1 MEKIFVQ
8 MKTAKILKV
17 GEYAAVRE
25 NLTKDT
31 RIYEVKN
38 EKVEITSTEPLYESS
53 MSVTKKIEN
62 AVIALPEGEIS
73 LESLTDTISRFLN
86 DQQIKGDHGFSVGNY
101 FAGDYKS
108 GENKWN
114 EKSLCV
120 SLWGDISDRA
130 GTIATAVQIL
140 SAYHLPRI
148 LVMNETSVLEITKD
162 GNEVKPL
169 PQNRIKRIGD

>member
-1 MEKIFVQ
+1 MFSALNGKLP
-8 MKTAKILKV
+8 K
-17 GEYAAVRE
+17 
-25 NLTKDT
+25 NT
-31 RIYEVKN
+31 RIYELLKENIAVK
-38 EKVEITSTEPLYESS
+38 STEPLFESS
-53 MSVTKKIEN
+53 MPVTKKIEN

-86 DQQIKGDHGFSVGNY
+86 DQQIKGDNGFSVGNY

-120 SLWGDISDRA
+120 SLWGEISDRA

-148 LVMNETSVLEITKD
+148 LVIGDTGILEITKN
-162 GNEVKPL
+162 GNEIKPL

>member
-1 MEKIFVQ
+1 
-8 MKTAKILKV
+8 MKTTKILKIS
-17 GEYAAVRE
+17 EFAAV
-25 NLTKDT
+25 NGKLPKNT
-31 RIYEVKN
+31 RIFELMKEN
-38 EKVEITSTEPLYESS
+38 IAIQNTEPLYESS
-53 MSVTKKIEN
+53 MPITKKIEN
-62 AVIALPEGEIS
+62 AVIALPEGEITI
-73 LESLTDTISRFLN
+73 ESLTDTITRFLN
-86 DQQIKGDHGFSVGNY
+86 AQQIKGDHGFTVGNY

-148 LVMNETSVLEITKD
+148 LVMNETSVLEITKE

>member
-1 MEKIFVQ
+1 
-8 MKTAKILKV
+8 MKTTKILTV
-17 GEYAAVRE
+17 GEYAAVRG

-38 EKVEITSTEPLYESS
+38 ENIEITSTEPLYESS
-53 MSVTKKIEN
+53 MPITKKIEN

-73 LESLTDTISRFLN
+73 IESLTDTITRFLN
-86 DQQIKGDHGFSVGNY
+86 DQQIKGDHGFTVGNY
-101 FAGDYKS
+101 FAGDYTSS
-108 GENKWN
+108 GCKWN

-120 SLWGDISDRA
+120 SLWGDISDHA

-148 LVMNETSVLEITKD
+148 LVMNETSVLEITKE

-169 PQNRIKRIGD
+169 PQSRIKRIGD

>member
-1 MEKIFVQ
+1 
-8 MKTAKILKV
+8 MKTTKILKV
-17 GEYAAVRE
+17 SEFAAMSGTLSK
-25 NLTKDT
+25 NTHL
-31 RIYEVKN
+31 YEVQN
-38 EKVEITSTEPLYESS
+38 ENISNTSTEPLYESS
-53 MSVTKKIEN
+53 MPITKKVES

-73 LESLTDTISRFLN
+73 IESLTNTITRFLN
-86 DQQIKGDHGFSVGNY
+86 SQQIKGDHGFSVGNY

-114 EKSLCV
+114 EKSLCI

-148 LVMNETSVLEITKD
+148 LVMNETSVLEITKE
-162 GNEVKPL
+162 GNEAKPL

>member
-1 MEKIFVQ
+1 MKIS
-8 MKTAKILKV
+8 KILKV
-17 GEYAAVRE
+17 GEFSAV
-25 NLTKDT
+25 NGKLPKNT
-31 RIYEVKN
+31 RIYELLKENIAVK
-38 EKVEITSTEPLYESS
+38 STEPLFESS
-53 MSVTKKIEN
+53 MPVTKKIEN

-73 LESLTDTISRFLN
+73 LESLTDTITRFLK

-101 FAGDYKS
+101 FVGDYKS

-148 LVMNETSVLEITKD
+148 LVLNETSFLEITND
-162 GNEVKPL
+162 SNEVKPM
-169 PQNRIKRIGD
+169 PQRRIKRLAD